1 MPRKDDKEG
10 RPSNKTGK
18 PSSRKASTKQTKS
31 IDQNPDVQVSIGGDV
46 SESIVSV
53 RIFSR
58 GWLTQ
63 RLMQYRRQP
72 SLLLFDLPF
81 IIVLLSILT
90 ALGYL
95 VFVFLYYGTTTTLFS
110 NPGSLLIFTRLDR
123 AAYRLL
129 DAGAVAFLIV
139 LAYQAFR
146 RSLTKRGFLSSS
158 LAIFFLA
165 LVSLGMVGL
174 TARLRTTLIALE
186 YPLTRADELVAAG
199 QFDLA
204 NEIIQLYPVGQ
215 RIPLDLQPLV
225 QERDQQSWSFHPQPG
240 YPEYNE
246 ALETF
251 GAYAYELYNKGNYL
265 DILRSVCGI
274 SHTELWEG
282 LLPSWRSAVY
292 VIAHDPAWGLQRTLD
307 WIAQLAAEFPDC
319 QKMASPFWL
328 AIPPEIAWDIERSH
342 WGPKTMGQLYDSTS
356 LSRDNPIDEMLS
368 ATDIRDSC
376 KGNPPENL
384 GEVPPSTYQSYQRCE
399 YDMRLAE
406 ELLERYPEDPYAG
419 FAKFFLGRL
428 DQIVEEGYSA
438 NPNVY
443 DLAFYEKGWRQ
454 YHAQDY
460 EGALLTFERFM
471 FRMETPAGEADHPWR
486 DDALWRASLC
496 HERLGEHIAALQKLS
511 QMEGAGDGYIPNYAD
526 MNANALYVADVLMP
540 VADLTRVVSENLV
553 PNLLPILKYT
563 LAERLLAEG
572 SYAAARQ
579 LFLEIASEYQG
590 QVFEPILG
598 KKYSLSVLAGQKAKV
613 AEILSNYEETH
624 SEDANLLVADYL
636 DTYDAFSPL
645 ENELRY
651 YIPMFDYR
659 DITAD
664 YLVGRSK
671 TYVAARLREDYV
683 NAHPRDPRVPD
694 LIFKIARGYE
704 TVASWADL
712 PASDDFLPMVR
723 RKATDAYLRYVDLVP
738 QGTGSEVDEA
748 LERSG
753 SLYLSR
759 CLYDPVF
766 RCDMESILGMRNV
779 YLQLVDRYPEHRLA
793 NNFLNWIAWSY
804 CYEANLPGNSEQ
816 QYVDA
821 YTLALAAYSRIAEN
835 YPDGPIGE
843 NARKNIVLIQE
854 KIRNP
859 SNRANF
865 PPIEW
870 GW

>member
-18 PSSRKASTKQTKS
+18 PSSRKAPTKQTKS
-31 IDQNPDVQVSIGGDV
+31 TAQNPDVQVSIGGDV
-46 SESIVSV
+46 NESIVSV

-72 SLLLFDLPF
+72 SLLLFDIPY
-81 IIVLLSILT
+81 IIVFLSILT

-110 NPGSLLIFTRLDR
+110 NPGSLLIFTRLDH

-129 DAGAVAFLIV
+129 DVGAILFLIV
-139 LAYQAFR
+139 LVYQAFR
-146 RSLTKRGFLSSS
+146 RSLTTRGFLGSS

-165 LVSLGMVGL
+165 LVSFGVLRS
-174 TARLRTTLIALE
+174 TARLRATLIGLE

-204 NEIIQLYPVGQ
+204 NEILQLYPIAQ
-215 RIPLDLQPLV
+215 RLPSDLQPVV
-225 QERDQQSWSFHPQPG
+225 QERDQQLRSSHPEPAH
-240 YPEYNE
+240 PEYNE

-251 GAYAYELYNKGNYL
+251 GAYASQLYLKGNYL

-282 LLPSWRSAVY
+282 VLPSWRSAVY
-292 VIAHDPAWGLQRTLD
+292 VLAHDPAWGLQRTLD
-307 WIAQLAAEFPDC
+307 WIAQLTAEFPDC

-328 AIPPEIAWDIERSH
+328 AIPPEIAWDIERGH
-342 WGPKTMGQLYDSTS
+342 WGPETMGQLYDATS

-368 ATDIRDSC
+368 DTDIRESC
-376 KGNPPENL
+376 KSNPAENL
-384 GEVPPSTYQSYQRCE
+384 RQVPRDKYESYQRCE

-406 ELLERYPEDPYAG
+406 ELLGRFPQDPYGG

-428 DQIVEEGYSA
+428 DEIVEEGYSA
-438 NPNVY
+438 NPDVY
-443 DLAFYEKGWRQ
+443 DLASYEKGWRQ
-454 YHAQDY
+454 YHAGDY

-496 HERLGEHIAALQKLS
+496 HESLGQYIAALQKLS
-511 QMEGAGDGYIPNYAD
+511 QMEGAGDGYIPDYAD

-540 VADLTRVVSENLV
+540 VADLTRVVSENLF
-553 PNLLPILKYT
+553 PNLRPILKYT

-579 LFLEIASEYQG
+579 LFLEIAGEYQG

-598 KKYSLSVLAGQKAKV
+598 KKYSLSVLAGQKATV
-613 AEILSNYEETH
+613 AEILLNYQETH
-624 SEDANLLVADYL
+624 AEDANLLVADYL
-636 DTYDAFSPL
+636 ETYPAFSPL
-645 ENELRY
+645 ENELRH

-683 NAHPRDPRVPD
+683 NAHPRDPGVPD
-694 LIFKIARGYE
+694 LILIIARGYE
-704 TVASWADL
+704 TVASWEDL
-712 PASDDFLPMVR
+712 PAAEDFLPMVR
-723 RKATDAYLRYVDLVP
+723 RKASDTYLRYLDLVP
-738 QGTGSEVDEA
+738 QTTGSEVDEA
-748 LERSG
+748 LEHAG

-759 CLYDPVF
+759 CLYESTF
-766 RCDMESILGMRNV
+766 ACDMESILGMRNV
-779 YLQLVDRYPEHRLA
+779 YLKLVDQYPEHRLA

-835 YPDGPIGE
+835 YPDGSIGE
-843 NARKNIVLIQE
+843 NARKNIAIIQE
-854 KIRNP
+854 KIRDP